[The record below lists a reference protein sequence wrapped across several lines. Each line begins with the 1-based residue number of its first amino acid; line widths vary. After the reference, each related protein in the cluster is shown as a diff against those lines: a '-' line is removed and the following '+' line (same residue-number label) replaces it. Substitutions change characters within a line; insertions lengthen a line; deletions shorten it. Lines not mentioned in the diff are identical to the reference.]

1 MSLKKVIE
9 TARAEIGV
17 HEEPAGSN
25 RVKYWQ
31 DYDPAYQGQPWCVGA
46 QWWWFWKAG
55 ESAAFFGGAK
65 TASCSKL
72 LRFYKEN
79 YQNVPVREI
88 AVGDL
93 GFFNF
98 SGGVAPEHCGL
109 ITHVERSGGSIL
121 YVKSIEGNTYAEGGS
136 GDDSNGGCVAERTR
150 YPRNIVGVA
159 RPKYKEEEP
168 MPKDDITGHWAEK
181 AIRRCMERKIITGF
195 PDGTFRPNEPVT
207 RAEAATM
214 IDRLV
219 QLLIGEDD
227 GK

>member
-1 MSLKKVIE
+1 MSLSKVIE
-9 TARAEIGV
+9 IARGELGV
-17 HEEPAGSN
+17 TESPAGSN

-65 TASCSKL
+65 TASCTKL

-159 RPKYKEEEP
+159 RPKYKE
-168 MPKDDITGHWAEK
+168 DDPQPVDDVTGHWAES
-181 AIRRCMERKIITGF
+181 AIRRVIKRGIMVGYTDGSF
-195 PDGTFRPNEPVT
+195 QPDKPVT
-207 RAEAATM
+207 RAEIAV
-214 IDRLV
+214 ILDRMDK
-219 QLLIGEDD
+219 EDD
-227 GK
+227 LK

>member
-1 MSLKKVIE
+1 MSLSKVLEI
-9 TARAEIGV
+9 ARGELGV
-17 HEEPAGSN
+17 TESPPGSN

-46 QWWWFWKAG
+46 QWWFFWKAG

-65 TASCSKL
+65 TASCGKL

-168 MPKDDITGHWAEK
+168 MPKDDIAGHWAEREIRS
-181 AIRRCMERKIITGF
+181 AIERGLLRGY
-195 PDGTFRPNEPVT
+195 PDGTFRPEQPVT
-207 RAEAATM
+207 RAELAV
-214 IDRLV
+214 ILDRLNK
-219 QLLIGEDD
+219 EDD
-227 GK
+227 LK

>member
-1 MSLKKVIE
+1 MSMSKVIE
-9 TARAEIGV
+9 TARADLGYTET
-17 HEEPAGSN
+17 PPGSN
-25 RVKYWQ
+25 RTKYWEA
-31 DYDPAYQGQPWCVGA
+31 YDPKMQGQPWCVGA

-181 AIRRCMERKIITGF
+181 AIRQCMERGLLRGY
-195 PDGTFRPNEPVT
+195 PDGSFQPDKPVT
-207 RAEAATM
+207 RAELAV
-214 IDRLV
+214 ILDRM
-219 QLLIGEDD
+219 EDD

>member
-1 MSLKKVIE
+1 MSLNKVIAL
-9 TARAEIGV
+9 ARADLGYMES
-17 HEEPAGSN
+17 PPNSN
-25 RVKYWQ
+25 RTKFGE
-31 DYDPAYQGQPWCVGA
+31 AYGMNGQPWCVMA

-65 TASCSKL
+65 TASCGTL

-88 AVGDL
+88 AIGDL

-98 SGGVAPEHCGL
+98 SGGLAPEHCGL

-159 RPKYKEEEP
+159 RPKYKEEE

-181 AIRRCMERKIITGF
+181 AIRRCMERGLLKGY
-195 PDGTFRPNEPVT
+195 PDGSFGPDKPVT
-207 RAEAATM
+207 RAELATVL
-214 IDRLV
+214 DRM
-219 QLLIGEDD
+219 EDD

>member
-55 ESAAFFGGAK
+55 ESSAFFGGAK

-79 YQNVPVREI
+79 YQSVSVRDI

-93 GFFNF
+93 GFYNF
-98 SGGVAPEHCGL
+98 SGSVAPEHCGL

-159 RPKYKEEEP
+159 RPKYKEEDP
-168 MPKDDITGHWAEK
+168 MPKDDITGHWAED
-181 AIRRCMERKIITGF
+181 AIRRCMARKIITGF

>member
-1 MSLKKVIE
+1 MSLSKVIE
-9 TARAEIGV
+9 IARADLGYTED
-17 HEEPAGSN
+17 PPGSN
-25 RVKYWQ
+25 RVKYWD
-31 DYDPAYQGQPWCVGA
+31 DYDPAYQGQPWCVAA

-65 TASCSKL
+65 TASCGKL

-88 AVGDL
+88 AIGDL

-159 RPKYKEEEP
+159 RPKYKPEEP
-168 MPKDDITGHWAEK
+168 EAKDDITGHWAEED
-181 AIRRCMERKIITGF
+181 IRWCMEHGMMKGY
-195 PDGTFRPNEPVT
+195 PDGTFQPDKPVT
-207 RAEAATM
+207 RAELAAVLR
-214 IDRLV
+214 RLYA
-219 QLLIGEDD
+219 ED
-227 GK
+227 K

>member
-1 MSLKKVIE
+1 MSLSKVIE
-9 TARAEIGV
+9 TARADLGYTEN
-17 HEEPAGSN
+17 PPGSN
-25 RVKYWQ
+25 RTKYWQ
-31 DYDPAYQGQPWCVGA
+31 DYDPAYQGQPWCVAA

-88 AVGDL
+88 SVGDL

-109 ITHVERSGGSIL
+109 VTHVERSGGSIL
-121 YVKSIEGNTYAEGGS
+121 YVKSIEGNTYAEGCS

-150 YPRNIVGVA
+150 YPRNIVGAA
-159 RPKYKEEEP
+159 RPKYKEEPE
-168 MPKDDITGHWAEK
+168 MKDDITGHWAEQEIRS
-181 AIRRCMERKIITGF
+181 AIERGLLRGY
-195 PDGTFRPNEPVT
+195 PDGTFGPDKPVT
-207 RAEAATM
+207 RAELAV
-214 IDRLV
+214 ILDRLNK
-219 QLLIGEDD
+219 EDD
-227 GK
+227 LK

>member
-1 MSLKKVIE
+1 MSLSKVLE
-9 TARAEIGV
+9 VARADLGYTETPV
-17 HEEPAGSN
+17 N
-25 RVKYWQ
+25 RTKYWQ
-31 DYDPAYQGQPWCVGA
+31 DYDPAYQGQPWCVCFL
-46 QWWWFWKAG
+46 WWVFQQAG
-55 ESAAFFGGAK
+55 EGAAFFGGAK
-65 TASCSKL
+65 TASCGKL

-121 YVKSIEGNTYAEGGS
+121 YVKSIEGNTYAEGSS

-159 RPKYKEEEP
+159 RPKYKEEDP
-168 MPKDDITGHWAEK
+168 MPKDDITGHWAED
-181 AIRRCMERKIITGF
+181 AIRRCMKRKIITGF

>member
-1 MSLKKVIE
+1 MSLNKVIE
-9 TARAEIGV
+9 VARADLGYTES
-17 HEEPAGSN
+17 PPGSN
-25 RVKYWQ
+25 RTKYWEA
-31 DYDPAYQGQPWCVGA
+31 YDPKMQGQPWCVGA

-55 ESAAFFGGAK
+55 ESAAFFGGAR
-65 TASCSKL
+65 TASCGKL

-79 YQNVPVREI
+79 YQTVPVREI

-93 GFFNF
+93 GFYNF

-150 YPRNIVGVA
+150 HPRNIVGVA

-168 MPKDDITGHWAEK
+168 MPKDDITGHWAE
-181 AIRRCMERKIITGF
+181 AQIRRCMERGLLKGY
-195 PDGTFRPNEPVT
+195 PDGSFGPDKPVT
-207 RAEAATM
+207 RAELAV
-214 IDRLV
+214 ILDRLDK
-219 QLLIGEDD
+219 EDD
-227 GK
+227 LR